1 MTSPASGQPPFALDG
16 TVTFDKLMELLEVQ
30 TELPELDY
38 KLQCDLSD
46 TGALVELTKDIG
58 AMNIL
63 GGYLVIGADDN
74 GNAVGLPTGQAQHF
88 DQARLSGKIAKYLPS
103 GGDIRSAVHTLDA
116 GSAPREVALVWVGP
130 HPDGWCIFLRNGDY
144 EKESNG
150 DYEKESKTKTK
161 KTAFR
166 VGDVYARHGTRS
178 EPWNQTDIAAAR
190 NALVARAK
198 DSWRAEHAEETRR
211 ALQTAMAGA
220 AAVAGP
226 STAFTWQ
233 LDRASFQAAAVELL
247 RRDDDVPVRLMLRA
261 AAAQVEQLVLLPES
275 AAVTDLVVVL
285 DRVTALAALALDLRR
300 SAFMSM
306 AVQTLLDVYGWAVED
321 LRVQTSAH
329 RLVPAL
335 WLRIAERLYALGAL
349 AVRLQD
355 WTTVRELAL
364 APVPALIREYRSR
377 TWHRN
382 ALTQASNARLFTE
395 QQPNGKTRE
404 LSLLLFAHAVAAA
417 DPVLRPDL
425 PGDVPA
431 SYGARD
437 PLLDSLCQFDLL
449 VTVVS
454 GVAANATDEKAL
466 LAVSYP
472 NYARAD
478 NRRANQIVQR
488 LIDPEVRPALLPGT
502 GDRELAVV
510 LDLADRV
517 AQQAAQAS
525 FGWEGY
531 TDHAVRTFI
540 STHIP
545 HG

>member
-1 MTSPASGQPPFALDG
+1 MPTRCRLWSVTSPASGQPPFALDG
-16 TVTFDKLMELLEVQ
+16 TVTLDKLIELLAVQ

-63 GGYLVIGADDN
+63 GGYLVVGADDT

-88 DQARLSGKIAKYLPS
+88 DQATLSAKIAKYLPS
-103 GGDIRSAVHTLDA
+103 GVDIRSTVHTLDD

-144 EKESNG
+144 T
-150 DYEKESKTKTK
+150 KESKT

-226 STAFTWQ
+226 SAAFTWQ

-261 AAAQVEQLVLLPES
+261 AAAQVQQLVLLPES
-275 AAVTDLVVVL
+275 EAVTDLVVVL

-395 QQPNGKTRE
+395 QLPGGKTRE

-431 SYGARD
+431 SYGGRD

-454 GVAANATDEKAL
+454 GVAADATDEKAL

-488 LIDPEVRPALLPGT
+488 LVFDPEVRPALLPGT
-502 GDRELAVV
+502 GNRELAVV

-517 AQQAAQAS
+517 AKQAAQAS

-531 TDHAVRTFI
+531 TDHAVQTFI
-540 STHIP
+540 STHIQR
-545 HG
+545 G

>member
-1 MTSPASGQPPFALDG
+1 VTSPASGQPPFALDG
-16 TVTFDKLMELLEVQ
+16 TVTFYKLMELLEVQ
-30 TELPELDY
+30 TELPQLDY
-38 KLQCDLSD
+38 KRECDLSD

-74 GNAVGLPTGQAQHF
+74 GNAVGLPTRQAQHF

-103 GGDIRSAVHTLDA
+103 GGDIRSAVHTLGD

-144 EKESNG
+144 EKES
-150 DYEKESKTKTK
+150 KI

-166 VGDVYARHGTRS
+166 AGDVYARHGTRS

-226 STAFTWQ
+226 SDAFTWK
-233 LDRASFQAAAVELL
+233 LDRASFQAAAAELL

-261 AAAQVEQLVLLPES
+261 AAAQAQQLVLLPES
-275 AAVTDLVVVL
+275 TAATDLIVVL
-285 DRVTALAALALDLRR
+285 DRITALAALALDLRR

-306 AVQTLLDVYGWAVED
+306 AVQALLDVYGWAVED

-329 RLVPAL
+329 PLDSML
-335 WLRIAERLYALGAL
+335 GLRIAERLYALGAL

-395 QQPNGKTRE
+395 QLPGGRPRE

-431 SYGARD
+431 SYGGRD

-454 GVAANATDEKAL
+454 GVAADATDEKAL

-478 NRRANQIVQR
+478 NRRANQIVQQ
-488 LIDPEVRPALLPGT
+488 LVFDPEVRPALLPDT
-502 GDRELAVV
+502 GNRELAVV

-517 AQQAAQAS
+517 AKQAAQAF

-531 TDHAVRTFI
+531 TDQAVQTFI
-540 STHIP
+540 STHIQRA
-545 HG
+545 